1 MPRPPDPQPALRGG
15 WRIIARKELAD
26 HLRSARFAILIVVV
40 GLSGLAAVHS
50 ASGALREAASK
61 TAGVPSLFLYVFTV
75 SPDRVPSFVQFVGF
89 LGPLLGVAFGF
100 DALNGERAQR
110 TLPRLVAQP
119 VHRDDVVNGK
129 FAAGVAIIAIAVTFV
144 VALVSGY
151 AIVRLGI
158 SPGLGDVVR
167 LVAFVVAAVVYV
179 SVWLGLAIWTSV
191 VARRPAT
198 AALATI
204 AVWLVLT
211 FFAGLISGVVADA
224 VHPVKDSGNAAAVLA
239 NARLDQQIHRISPEE
254 LYEEVTQVLL
264 DPTARTTASVIES
277 NRLDLAIPTRLGLG
291 DSLGLAAGQLLTL
304 VALALVL
311 FAADYVVFIRQ
322 EVRA

>member
-1 MPRPPDPQPALRGG
+1 MHEPRDPHPELRGG
-15 WRIIARKELAD
+15 WRIIARKELSD
-26 HLRSARFAILIVVV
+26 HLHSARFAILMVVV

-50 ASGALREAASK
+50 ASGALRDAAAK

-89 LGPLLGVAFGF
+89 LGPLLGIAFGF
-100 DALNGERAQR
+100 DALNGERSQR

-129 FAAGVAIIAIAVTFV
+129 FAAGVAVIALSITFV

-167 LVAFVVAAVVYV
+167 LVAFVVAAVVYI

-191 VARRPAT
+191 VSRRPAT

-224 VHPVKDSGNAAAVLA
+224 VRPVKDSADAAAVLA
-239 NARLDQQIHRISPEE
+239 NARLDQQLHRISPEE
-254 LYEEVTQVLL
+254 LYEEATQVLL

-277 NRLDLAIPTRLGLG
+277 SRLDLAIPTQLGLA

-304 VALALVL
+304 VAAAVVL